1 MTAYGNDEQ
10 PNEWTNVRAKKKYC
24 TQENDL
30 SRYSGNQ
37 NEVEKSRRSLVSLCN
52 GYYNNNQ
59 K

>member
-1 MTAYGNDEQ
+1 MNNRMNERTYEQ
-10 PNEWTNVRAKKKYC
+10 KKIYC